1 MFDPEASSEAW
12 EMAARAYLNLGNYI
26 LDVGNAEMDTQ
37 KRQASAFDC
46 DTVPSPQMIE
56 AGVDAL
62 LQFEDGD
69 GSTLAERV
77 AEVFLSM
84 ISQRATEKLLADRVN
99 FRS

>member
-1 MFDPEASSEAW
+1 
-12 EMAARAYLNLGNYI
+12 
-26 LDVGNAEMDTQ
+26 MDTQ
-37 KRQASAFDC
+37 KRQAGAFDC
-46 DTVPSPQMIE
+46 DTAPSPQMIE
-56 AGVDAL
+56 AGVEAL

-84 ISQRATEKLLADRVN
+84 IAQRATEKLLADRVN